1 MIDNDTHCLS
11 PSFWRMIDI
20 MPVVM
25 GQIFWVDW
33 EGGEG
38 VTGWLKSWIVRVR
51 CPVKIRDVRPN
62 GQMAKWPDIMSGEKF
77 CVILRPAIYF
87 QKSYIKRNLD
97 GGTSTPEKLCW
108 GISCASLFLPLF
120 RGLNHACENE
130 GFCTISTRTH
140 TGFPVSQIL
149 MRKGHKSQGLG
160 HHWEGRLDVL
170 WEF

>member
-1 MIDNDTHCLS
+1 MRKLKKHNTKHRCS
-11 PSFWRMIDI
+11 PLLFTLTRQPNIVLILFCKKGHFWGILL
-20 MPVVM
+20 M
-25 GQIFWVDW
+25 GMCPI
-33 EGGEG
+33 
-38 VTGWLKSWIVRVR
+38 SWIVGVR

-120 RGLNHACENE
+120 RGLNHVCENE

-149 MRKGHKSQGLG
+149 MWNGHKIPRFEAPLG
-160 HHWEGRLDVL
+160 GTA
-170 WEF
+170 

>member
-1 MIDNDTHCLS
+1 MI
-11 PSFWRMIDI
+11 RI
-20 MPVVM
+20 
-25 GQIFWVDW
+25 VD
-33 EGGEG
+33 GGGG
-38 VTGWLKSWIVRVR
+38 VLPGDPNHGLLVSNVWSKSEMS
-51 CPVKIRDVRPN
+51 

-77 CVILRPAIYF
+77 CVILRSAIYF
-87 QKSYIKRNLD
+87 LKTYIKRNLD

-130 GFCTISTRTH
+130 GLCTISTRIH

-160 HHWEGRLDVL
+160 HHWKGGLTYCENFKAIRHPSHPTVI
-170 WEF
+170 

>member
-1 MIDNDTHCLS
+1 MIDNDTHCLL
-11 PSFWRMIDI
+11 PSFWRMIDK
-20 MPVVM
+20 
-25 GQIFWVDW
+25 FSEW
-33 EGGEG
+33 GGG
-38 VTGWLKSWIVRVR
+38 VLPGDSNHGWLVS
-51 CPVKIRDVRPN
+51 DVRSKSEIS

-97 GGTSTPEKLCW
+97 GGISTPEKLCW

-120 RGLNHACENE
+120 RGLNRACENE

-170 WEF
+170 